1 MVDWHRFTP
10 SDFEYDFERDEL
22 ARHGVTFD
30 EAVECFFS
38 DFQIRRNKKYRESS
52 SVARPDPGRKE
63 AEDHLPAQAAERRSH
78 HHRVA
83 IMRKRRK
90 TTKSQPKLAQEE
102 VDRLVTAQADED
114 SAWQKVIVVKR
125 PKSTSLSIP
134 AELAARAAF
143 LARLHRES
151 RVDKWVERIV
161 RERVEIE
168 ESAFTAAKK
177 TLAS

>member
-1 MVDWHRFTP
+1 
-10 SDFEYDFERDEL
+10 
-22 ARHGVTFD
+22 
-30 EAVECFFS
+30 
-38 DFQIRRNKKYRESS
+38 
-52 SVARPDPGRKE
+52 
-63 AEDHLPAQAAERRSH
+63 
-78 HHRVA
+78 
-83 IMRKRRK
+83 MRKRRK
-90 TTKSQPKLAQEE
+90 TPKSQPKLAQEE

-134 AELAARAAF
+134 AELGARAAF

>member
-1 MVDWHRFTP
+1 
-10 SDFEYDFERDEL
+10 
-22 ARHGVTFD
+22 
-30 EAVECFFS
+30 
-38 DFQIRRNKKYRESS
+38 
-52 SVARPDPGRKE
+52 
-63 AEDHLPAQAAERRSH
+63 
-78 HHRVA
+78 
-83 IMRKRRK
+83 MRKRRK
-90 TTKSQPKLAQEE
+90 TTKSQPKLAQEA

>member
-1 MVDWHRFTP
+1 M
-10 SDFEYDFERDEL
+10 
-22 ARHGVTFD
+22 
-30 EAVECFFS
+30 
-38 DFQIRRNKKYRESS
+38 K
-52 SVARPDPGRKE
+52 
-63 AEDHLPAQAAERRSH
+63 
-78 HHRVA
+78 
-83 IMRKRRK
+83 KRRD
-90 TTKSQPKLAQEE
+90 TTLLKPNLTQ
-102 VDRLVTAQADED
+102 DRIDRVVTAQADDD
-114 SAWQKVIVVKR
+114 SAWQKAIVVRR
-125 PKSTSLSIP
+125 PKTASLSIP

>member
-1 MVDWHRFTP
+1 
-10 SDFEYDFERDEL
+10 
-22 ARHGVTFD
+22 
-30 EAVECFFS
+30 
-38 DFQIRRNKKYRESS
+38 
-52 SVARPDPGRKE
+52 
-63 AEDHLPAQAAERRSH
+63 
-78 HHRVA
+78 
-83 IMRKRRK
+83 MRKRRK
-90 TTKSQPKLAQEE
+90 PTKSQPKLAQEE
-102 VDRLVTAQADED
+102 VDRLVTAEADED
-114 SAWQKVIVVKR
+114 SAWQKAIVVKR

>member
-1 MVDWHRFTP
+1 MKT
-10 SDFEYDFERDEL
+10 
-22 ARHGVTFD
+22 
-30 EAVECFFS
+30 
-38 DFQIRRNKKYRESS
+38 RRNTTVLKPKLTQNQVDR
-52 SVARPDPGRKE
+52 VV
-63 AEDHLPAQAAERRSH
+63 AAE
-78 HHRVA
+78 
-83 IMRKRRK
+83 
-90 TTKSQPKLAQEE
+90 
-102 VDRLVTAQADED
+102 ADED
-114 SAWQKVIVVKR
+114 SAWQKAIVVRR

-134 AELAARAAF
+134 ADLAARAAF

>member
-1 MVDWHRFTP
+1 M
-10 SDFEYDFERDEL
+10 
-22 ARHGVTFD
+22 
-30 EAVECFFS
+30 
-38 DFQIRRNKKYRESS
+38 K
-52 SVARPDPGRKE
+52 
-63 AEDHLPAQAAERRSH
+63 
-78 HHRVA
+78 
-83 IMRKRRK
+83 KRRD
-90 TTKSQPKLAQEE
+90 TTLLKPTLTRDQI
-102 VDRLVTAQADED
+102 DRVVTAQADDD
-114 SAWQKVIVVKR
+114 SAWQKAIVVRR
-125 PKSTSLSIP
+125 PKSASLSIP

>member
-1 MVDWHRFTP
+1 M
-10 SDFEYDFERDEL
+10 
-22 ARHGVTFD
+22 
-30 EAVECFFS
+30 
-38 DFQIRRNKKYRESS
+38 K
-52 SVARPDPGRKE
+52 
-63 AEDHLPAQAAERRSH
+63 
-78 HHRVA
+78 
-83 IMRKRRK
+83 KRRD
-90 TTKSQPKLAQEE
+90 TTLLKPKLAQDQI
-102 VDRLVTAQADED
+102 DRVVTAQADDD
-114 SAWQKVIVVKR
+114 SAWQKAIVVRR
-125 PKSTSLSIP
+125 PKSASLSIP